1 MDSPQNARPFVSTNA
16 AMAFITRISQ
26 TTAEFAQ
33 RAQRTSQLPVVPQY
47 RLDIQA
53 QAEAASNS
61 VHPTPYAPYIRFRPR
76 HFGPQNMSDLPPPS
90 SHSAQVP
97 SGEETNNSMDDAPP
111 SALHSTEGSPPSS
124 SLPSLPGVD
133 ASDTND
139 SQYTNAVS
147 RPSSR
152 GRIRD
157 RDNSC
162 APRTRN
168 IRSLSPREH
177 RLSSSS
183 TLLTLHSPFP
193 TPSHTERCSLV
204 MPGTL
209 PPGST
214 NEDVIHSP
222 APISQFHQPPSSP
235 NVPEPDSSRMNEES
249 SHGHP
254 NQVEQV
260 PRGTCVEPST
270 TSIVPYYA
278 IPDSCRGG
286 SAMDENPTSPHIP
299 LPVSPIS
306 GDVMMVEGSTSPP
319 VLPSVIPARLASQL
333 VTLGIPL
340 ENVQMNEESTS
351 PHLNDV
357 AMDHSTSFTT
367 VTGSPLRSS
376 SSNPHSPTTSPPSNP
391 PILSRP
397 VSLPP
402 VPTALAD
409 IIGKAVADH
418 LCLGLVEPTVRGVI
432 EACVPRLAE
441 IMESRF
447 ATQNPLPST
456 EGGSCPKS
464 KNRSAESDCRGSD
477 GDDEE
482 EEAVPPPR
490 RKKPGPR
497 GKTNRLH
504 NAFRSY
510 LRSKNI
516 IPAEL
521 KAELPVSAPVNA
533 IQVFNQNGE
542 GPPVLENIAL
552 DWASHPL
559 SVSCW
564 NREAIAILSLDFHM
578 KLKSGAYKEVVYQ
591 EESMNL
597 PALRRLCGQK
607 LVRTHQAH
615 RKRALINAA
624 TPDEQEQVKSSL
636 RALEE
641 KRLKGERKISRRF
654 GTVAR
659 RKRIVTENC
668 FRDPETWDTITK
680 IIAMLDVEG
689 MSGDETDSPPT
700 WKPKGLRRL
709 ELTWLSPSISLLF
722 RSVESYEPAVRIE
735 NMREQIGN
743 SSFVRH
749 WEPQS
754 KDTKSG
760 PVRGLPHNWYNDD
773 WFRGLDSGARKMLV
787 ARKEVAI
794 PTLKPWA

>member
-33 RAQRTSQLPVVPQY
+33 RAQRTSRLPVVPQH

-61 VHPTPYAPYIRFRPR
+61 VHPTPYAPYTRFRPR

-97 SGEETNNSMDDAPP
+97 SGKETNNSMDDAPP

-124 SLPSLPGVD
+124 SLPSSPGVD
-133 ASDTND
+133 ASNTND

-152 GRIRD
+152 GRICD

-177 RLSSSS
+177 HLSSSS
-183 TLLTLHSPFP
+183 TLLTLHSPSP
-193 TPSHTERCSLV
+193 TPSHAERCSLV

-340 ENVQMNEESTS
+340 ENVQMDEESTS

-367 VTGSPLRSS
+367 ATGSPLHSS
-376 SSNPHSPTTSPPSNP
+376 SSNPHSPTTSPLSNP
-391 PILSRP
+391 PIPSRP

-418 LCLGLVEPTVRGVI
+418 LCLGLVELTVRGVI

-441 IMESRF
+441 IME
-447 ATQNPLPST
+447 N
-456 EGGSCPKS
+456 
-464 KNRSAESDCRGSD
+464 

-521 KAELPVSAPVNA
+521 KAELPVSALVNA

-559 SVSCW
+559 SASRW

-607 LVRTHQAH
+607 L
-615 RKRALINAA
+615 
-624 TPDEQEQVKSSL
+624 
-636 RALEE
+636 
-641 KRLKGERKISRRF
+641 
-654 GTVAR
+654 TVAR
-659 RKRIVTENC
+659 RKRIVMENR

-689 MSGDETDSPPT
+689 MSGDEMDSPPT

-722 RSVESYEPAVRIE
+722 RSVESYEPAIRIE

-743 SSFVRH
+743 SSFVHH
-749 WEPQS
+749 WEPRS

-760 PVRGLPHNWYNDD
+760 PVGGLPRNWYNDD

-794 PTLKPWA
+794 PTLVEPLEPLHATLNGPYAHEFGARA

>member
-26 TTAEFAQ
+26 T
-33 RAQRTSQLPVVPQY
+33 
-47 RLDIQA
+47 
-53 QAEAASNS
+53 
-61 VHPTPYAPYIRFRPR
+61 
-76 HFGPQNMSDLPPPS
+76 NMSDLPPPS

-124 SLPSLPGVD
+124 SLPSSPGVD

-183 TLLTLHSPFP
+183 TLLTLHSPSP
-193 TPSHTERCSLV
+193 TPSHAERCSLV

-214 NEDVIHSP
+214 NEDCHSFSCKP
-222 APISQFHQPPSSP
+222 ATLMLRI
-235 NVPEPDSSRMNEES
+235 VTES
-249 SHGHP
+249 SQQRLLFPNFISHP
-254 NQVEQV
+254 
-260 PRGTCVEPST
+260 PPPT
-270 TSIVPYYA
+270 
-278 IPDSCRGG
+278 CRGG

-340 ENVQMNEESTS
+340 ENVQMDEESTS

-367 VTGSPLRSS
+367 ATG
-376 SSNPHSPTTSPPSNP
+376 
-391 PILSRP
+391 P

-497 GKTNRLH
+497 GKTNHLH

-552 DWASHPL
+552 DWASHLL
-559 SVSCW
+559 SASRW
-564 NREAIAILSLDFHM
+564 NHEAIAILSLDFHM
-578 KLKSGAYKEVVYQ
+578 KLKSGAYKEVIYQ

-659 RKRIVTENC
+659 HKRIVTENR
-668 FRDPETWDTITK
+668 FRDPETWDTIAK

-749 WEPQS
+749 WEPRS

-760 PVRGLPHNWYNDD
+760 PVGGLPRNWYNDD

-787 ARKEVAI
+787 AQKEVAI
-794 PTLKPWA
+794 PTLVY